1 MCKRRTA
8 ERKKTESQV
17 HWRKGST
24 EVIGHQGSSS
34 AGHGCPSGDPTLP
47 KSTKLLLFRE
57 VAQDGPP
64 LPKLD
69 DDGPAASLRS
79 VPGWLMED
87 TNLSAICAKLVT
99 IMPKHIQLALW
110 LRSVENVSELRERC
124 QKQNETALFRATK
137 IFMSLS

>member
-47 KSTKLLLFRE
+47 KSTKLLLLRE
-57 VAQDGPP
+57 VTQDGPP

-124 QKQNETALFRATK
+124 QIKRNGPFQGHQNIHK
-137 IFMSLS
+137 SLS